1 MRPVHRMGAGAIL
14 VLCAIAAILLFGPP
28 WVRAPV
34 LPPADEIGSPLNQ
47 RIAQAILGSAPY
59 VERRSECE
67 LLNSGYGLPFCDSYG
82 PDYALYPPE
91 RIPEFAAYEDYDV
104 NSYSRGYGVEGRGW
118 QLP

>member
-1 MRPVHRMGAGAIL
+1 MGAGAIL

-34 LPPADEIGSPLNQ
+34 LPPSDEIGSPFDR
-47 RIAQAILGSAPY
+47 RIARAVLGPESGPY

-67 LLNSGYGLPFCDSYG
+67 LLNSGYGLPLCDSYG
-82 PDYALYPPE
+82 PDYALYPPQ
-91 RIPEFAAYEDYDV
+91 RIPQFAAYEREEDFGV